1 MARAGQAGTSQRG
14 APRVRRPIER
24 PPPLRLLD
32 RLALSAQPTPAQGL
46 ARPSPPRPPHRGRRG
61 CLLTHFPR
69 ALALFESL
77 IGSRAYFVIALVFF
91 SVVFGSEQWFVW
103 GLCTCL
109 FTLRGPVP
117 LPHPPTPWPPREHTH
132 THTHTHIHTHTQ
144 YTHDHIPALHIAAR
158 TLTDT
163 SSMDAFSPA
172 AGAAVLP
179 AFAPPTS
186 APATFEVQHT
196 VGHM

>member
-1 MARAGQAGTSQRG
+1 MVCLRAAH
-14 APRVRRPIER
+14 
-24 PPPLRLLD
+24 
-32 RLALSAQPTPAQGL
+32 LSVYAS
-46 ARPSPPRPPHRGRRG
+46 RPSAPPAPAH
-61 CLLTHFPR
+61 T
-69 ALALFESL
+69 LATQ
-77 IGSRAYFVIALVFF
+77 GA
-91 SVVFGSEQWFVW
+91 
-103 GLCTCL
+103 
-109 FTLRGPVP
+109 
-117 LPHPPTPWPPREHTH
+117 HTH